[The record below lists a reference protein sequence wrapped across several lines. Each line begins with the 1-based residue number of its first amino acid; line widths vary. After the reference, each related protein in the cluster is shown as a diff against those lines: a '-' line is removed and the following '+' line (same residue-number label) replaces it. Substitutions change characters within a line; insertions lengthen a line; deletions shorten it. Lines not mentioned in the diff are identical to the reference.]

1 MARYG
6 PDLVRPAITFRAPTI
21 FRAGDGRPAAVDRA
35 VVT

>member
-6 PDLVRPAITFRAPTI
+6 PDLGRPAITFRT
-21 FRAGDGRPAAVDRA
+21 DGERPAAVDRA